1 MQNIDLKIELS
12 NPFTLVPLE
21 TVVTAKI
28 KTRIDN
34 VDYAW
39 YIYHDNERID
49 MKWYSKDLKSIEV
62 CLKKTGSITSKDL
75 LEIVKEE
82 KNHITLENTMYMD
95 KENIRNKIYHSKG
108 EIILTSPFEAII

>member
-62 CLKKTGSITSKDL
+62 CLKKTGEYYFKGFIRDSQGRKKSYNTRKYN
-75 LEIVKEE
+75 VYGQRKYKE
-82 KNHITLENTMYMD
+82 
-95 KENIRNKIYHSKG
+95 
-108 EIILTSPFEAII
+108 